1 MRLRRFILASL
12 AALVAFVSCEDLE
25 NLGLPTIKL
34 DGDGTMAFEIA
45 GGDQQ
50 ITLTA
55 TRDWWIECD
64 AGWLDFLPKEGKASA
79 DAQTITITAKANG
92 DMDRTA
98 DVKFSIGMSFQTL
111 TVTQTGPGGSL
122 EDLTVYANDFDKE
135 LATQTYGTTGDKWP
149 YLDQFDG
156 WKNEKGTGIADVEY
170 VAGGMSARNNANSD
184 GSYSDYDGSGNN
196 NLLFSTNNYFAIKN
210 IALGESRNYTVSFG
224 TEKYAGDGD
233 NTFVPSEFHV
243 YISADASKW
252 VELTYT
258 FPGEFKNGRWDLA
271 SSTFTLPADVNTLHM
286 YFKSDLAGGHRI
298 DDLKLLVS
306 TAAGTAI
313 DFSTGTD
320 MEVGG
325 SGGGNTGG
333 GQEPDATAI
342 YHNTYD
348 KEAATKTYGSGSSWP
363 YLDQFDGWM
372 NAVGTGAENVTYA
385 YKGISARN
393 NSNSNGEHSNYAG
406 SGVNNIFFGKDAY
419 FATRNIALGGT
430 TNLTLTF
437 GTEKYSSENGS
448 VFKNSEYHIW
458 LSNDGGAKW
467 VEFTDYTFAGGTTE
481 GKWNVATANITVPSG
496 TETLSICMAVD
507 VASSY
512 RMDDLK
518 LVAAEAAGTAVDFT
532 DAVEKDFGE
541 GGEVTPP
548 AGGDDPEVPVEPGEY
563 DPQGITWT
571 LGANA
576 YDNTSG
582 QNAQYGKV
590 NGVSVANLL
599 KLGTGSKTGDA
610 TLHVPDGTEK
620 IGFYA
625 VAWKGKTAEVK
636 FSINGT
642 ELTTI
647 KPSANDGATQNPPYT
662 ITVTDDDYFVIEMP
676 SADAA
681 DVKVETVDPE
691 NGRVI
696 FIKLEANPDKEAG
709 DTPGEGGEEPEPPV
723 VEESLMTISEVL
735 ASESALP
742 EGSYIEAVVISNMA
756 LSNLTSKKGLYVQ
769 DATGALQFYLSAN
782 HDLSFG
788 DKVKIDLSGVEV
800 GEYNGAVQVSG
811 VALEKITTIST
822 DNAVEPKTVTVADFL
837 ANKYEGQYIAIE
849 GVQVAESDLAK
860 TFVEGTG
867 DNAKHTSIN
876 VETADGKTFVIFSS
890 KYASYGAETVP
901 QGSGTIK
908 GISSISKGTM
918 QLIFAQES
926 DYAGL
931 TGERFGDNAGGE
943 EPEPEPEPEAST
955 VAEVLKST
963 KGDAVS
969 TKGTVMAIH
978 QKGYILGDATGAI
991 YVYTNSAPTVAVGNN
1006 VALSGTFDNYFGTLQ
1021 IKDAVVSANDKS
1033 TTAPSYPTPVDLTD
1047 QAAYDAF
1054 KTYGETSPVDFPYVK
1069 VKGVLS
1075 GRYITIG
1082 TSEKQSMIYYS
1093 ASDYSDYDGKTVT
1106 VTGYIVGFHS
1116 SNGYYQI
1123 IETSVVADESSEG
1136 GNEGGNEG
1144 GEGENPGGEVTPPV
1158 GGASYVR
1165 VTETPSDWTGKYLIV
1180 YEDAANA
1187 YVFNGVDAVNG
1198 YASATISNNA
1208 IAASSDLTAYEVTI
1222 ETMDGG
1228 YALKIGEQYISGTS
1242 GSNKLNFGSAQSL
1255 NTLTLE
1261 EDGVKVESNTSV
1273 LRFNAASNQMRFR
1286 YYKAS
1291 SYTGQKAIQLYKYT
1305 E

>member
-55 TRDWWIECD
+55 TRDWWVEYD
-64 AGWLDFLPKEGKASA
+64 ADWLEVLPESGKASA
-79 DAQTITITAKANG
+79 DAQTITVTAKTNPG
-92 DMDRTA
+92 MDRTA

-111 TVTQTGPGGSL
+111 TVTQTGPGGSVQPGDGTKENPYSAEKANEVASAL
-122 EDLTVYANDFDKE
+122 GADDKITGVYVQGVVSEIKELSTDYGNATYWITDEGGKTTFYVYRGSYLGNAKFTSSDQLKVGDKVVVYGDLMNYMGDSPQLGQGNYIVNLNGTDGEMAAPESKGKKTVEEFIAAADESNYYELTGTVSGFSSKYCSFDLTDESGKIYVFSVLAPSKAEWSSKIANGG
-135 LATQTYGTTGDKWP
+135 TITIYGK
-149 YLDQFDG
+149 YL
-156 WKNEKGTGIADVEY
+156 Y
-170 VAGGMSARNNANSD
+170 
-184 GSYSDYDGSGNN
+184 Y
-196 NLLFSTNNYFAIKN
+196 
-210 IALGESRNYTVSFG
+210 
-224 TEKYAGDGD
+224 TEKSQHE
-233 NTFVPSEFHV
+233 VV
-243 YISADASKW
+243 DAWIVS
-252 VELTYT
+252 YT
-258 FPGEFKNGRWDLA
+258 P
-271 SSTFTLPADVNTLHM
+271 
-286 YFKSDLAGGHRI
+286 
-298 DDLKLLVS
+298 
-306 TAAGTAI
+306 
-313 DFSTGTD
+313 
-320 MEVGG
+320 
-325 SGGGNTGG
+325 
-333 GQEPDATAI
+333 
-342 YHNTYD
+342 
-348 KEAATKTYGSGSSWP
+348 
-363 YLDQFDGWM
+363 
-372 NAVGTGAENVTYA
+372 
-385 YKGISARN
+385 
-393 NSNSNGEHSNYAG
+393 
-406 SGVNNIFFGKDAY
+406 
-419 FATRNIALGGT
+419 
-430 TNLTLTF
+430 
-437 GTEKYSSENGS
+437 
-448 VFKNSEYHIW
+448 
-458 LSNDGGAKW
+458 
-467 VEFTDYTFAGGTTE
+467 
-481 GKWNVATANITVPSG
+481 
-496 TETLSICMAVD
+496 
-507 VASSY
+507 
-512 RMDDLK
+512 
-518 LVAAEAAGTAVDFT
+518 
-532 DAVEKDFGE
+532 GE
-541 GGEVTPP
+541 GGEEPG
-548 AGGDDPEVPVEPGEY
+548 APVEPGEY

-696 FIKLEANPDKEAG
+696 FIKLEADPDKEAG

-918 QLIFAQES
+918 QLIFA
-926 DYAGL
+926 
-931 TGERFGDNAGGE
+931 
-943 EPEPEPEPEAST
+943 
-955 VAEVLKST
+955 
-963 KGDAVS
+963 
-969 TKGTVMAIH
+969 
-978 QKGYILGDATGAI
+978 
-991 YVYTNSAPTVAVGNN
+991 
-1006 VALSGTFDNYFGTLQ
+1006 
-1021 IKDAVVSANDKS
+1021 
-1033 TTAPSYPTPVDLTD
+1033 PS
-1047 QAAYDAF
+1047 
-1054 KTYGETSPVDFPYVK
+1054 
-1069 VKGVLS
+1069 
-1075 GRYITIG
+1075 
-1082 TSEKQSMIYYS
+1082 
-1093 ASDYSDYDGKTVT
+1093 
-1106 VTGYIVGFHS
+1106 
-1116 SNGYYQI
+1116 
-1123 IETSVVADESSEG
+1123 
-1136 GNEGGNEG
+1136 
-1144 GEGENPGGEVTPPV
+1144 
-1158 GGASYVR
+1158 
-1165 VTETPSDWTGKYLIV
+1165 
-1180 YEDAANA
+1180 
-1187 YVFNGVDAVNG
+1187 
-1198 YASATISNNA
+1198 ASATSQNAPFDQSPSIS
-1208 IAASSDLTAYEVTI
+1208 SSPNEL
-1222 ETMDGG
+1222 
-1228 YALKIGEQYISGTS
+1228 
-1242 GSNKLNFGSAQSL
+1242 
-1255 NTLTLE
+1255 
-1261 EDGVKVESNTSV
+1261 
-1273 LRFNAASNQMRFR
+1273 
-1286 YYKAS
+1286 S
-1291 SYTGQKAIQLYKYT
+1291 SYFWFRLILKTLSVSP
-1305 E
+1305 

>member
-12 AALVAFVSCEDLE
+12 AALVAFVSCENLE

-55 TRDWWIECD
+55 TRDWWVEYD
-64 AGWLDFLPKEGKASA
+64 AAWLEVLPESGVASA
-79 DAQTITITAKANG
+79 DAQTITVTAKTNP

-111 TVTQTGPGGSL
+111 TVTQAGPGGSVQPGDGTKTNPYSAEKANEVASGL
-122 EDLTVYANDFDKE
+122 GADEKITGVYVQGVVSEIKELSTDYGNATYWITDEGGKTTFYVYRGRYLANAKFTSSDQLKVGDKVVVYGDLMNYMADSPQLGQGNYIVNLNGTEGEMAVPESKGKKTVEEFIAAADESNYYELTGTVSGFSSKYCSFDLTDESGK
-135 LATQTYGTTGDKWP
+135 
-149 YLDQFDG
+149 
-156 WKNEKGTGIADVEY
+156 IY
-170 VAGGMSARNNANSD
+170 V
-184 GSYSDYDGSGNN
+184 
-196 NLLFSTNNYFAIKN
+196 FSV
-210 IALGESRNYTVSFG
+210 L
-224 TEKYAGDGD
+224 
-233 NTFVPSEFHV
+233 
-243 YISADASKW
+243 DASKAEW
-252 VELTYT
+252 
-258 FPGEFKNGRWDLA
+258 
-271 SSTFTLPADVNTLHM
+271 SS
-286 YFKSDLAGGHRI
+286 K
-298 DDLKLLVS
+298 
-306 TAAGTAI
+306 
-313 DFSTGTD
+313 
-320 MEVGG
+320 
-325 SGGGNTGG
+325 
-333 GQEPDATAI
+333 
-342 YHNTYD
+342 
-348 KEAATKTYGSGSSWP
+348 
-363 YLDQFDGWM
+363 
-372 NAVGTGAENVTYA
+372 
-385 YKGISARN
+385 
-393 NSNSNGEHSNYAG
+393 
-406 SGVNNIFFGKDAY
+406 
-419 FATRNIALGGT
+419 IANGGT
-430 TNLTLTF
+430 ITIYGKYLYY
-437 GTEKYSSENGS
+437 TEKSQHEVVDAWIVN
-448 VFKNSEYHIW
+448 
-458 LSNDGGAKW
+458 
-467 VEFTDYTFAGGTTE
+467 YT
-481 GKWNVATANITVPSG
+481 P
-496 TETLSICMAVD
+496 
-507 VASSY
+507 
-512 RMDDLK
+512 
-518 LVAAEAAGTAVDFT
+518 
-532 DAVEKDFGE
+532 GE
-541 GGEVTPP
+541 GGDE
-548 AGGDDPEVPVEPGEY
+548 PEVPVEPGEF

-576 YDNTSG
+576 YDKTSG

-590 NGVSVANLL
+590 NDVAVANLL
-599 KLGTGSKTGDA
+599 KLGTGSKIGDA
-610 TLHVPDGTEK
+610 ILHVPAGTEK

-696 FIKLEANPDKEAG
+696 FIKLEANPDA
-709 DTPGEGGEEPEPPV
+709 EGGEEPEPPV
-723 VEESLMTISEVL
+723 VEETLMTVAEVL
-735 ASESALP
+735 ASTSALP
-742 EGSYIEAVVISNMA
+742 EGSYIEAVVISDMTLN
-756 LSNLTSKKGLYVQ
+756 NLTSKKGLYVQ
-769 DATGALQFYLSAN
+769 DATGGLQFYLAAN
-782 HDLSFG
+782 HSLNFG

-867 DNAKHTSIN
+867 DSAKHTSIN

-943 EPEPEPEPEAST
+943 EPEPEPEPEVST

-969 TKGTVMAIH
+969 TKGTVMATH
-978 QKGYILGDATGAI
+978 QRGYILGDATGAI

-1006 VALSGTFDNYFGTLQ
+1006 VTLSGTFDNYLGTLQ

-1054 KTYGETSPVDFPYVK
+1054 KTYGDSSPVDFPYVK
-1069 VKGVLS
+1069 IKGVLS
-1075 GRYITIG
+1075 DGRYITVG
-1082 TSEKQSMIYYS
+1082 TSEKQSMIDRTNN
-1093 ASDYSDYDGKTVT
+1093 DYSSYNDKTVV
-1106 VTGYIVGFHS
+1106 VTAYIKGFHS
-1116 SNGYYQI
+1116 TDGYYQI
-1123 IETSVVADESSEG
+1123 IESSEG
-1136 GNEGGNEG
+1136 GDEGGNEG
-1144 GEGENPGGEVTPPV
+1144 GEGENPGGEVTPPAEGDDPAPSEGSWAKV
-1158 GGASYVR
+1158 TSLTDLTAGKYVVVFKHDDDGKYYAMTNASASKNPSGIEVTVEGAAISGNVDASVQWTFIGDNEAGFSISAGDNYLNSKDDSQGISISTTSTCKWYVTEDASNGYLLQRKDTEIARYLAAYRNSSGVVTFRYYNVGASY
-1165 VTETPSDWTGKYLIV
+1165 K
-1180 YEDAANA
+1180 
-1187 YVFNGVDAVNG
+1187 
-1198 YASATISNNA
+1198 
-1208 IAASSDLTAYEVTI
+1208 
-1222 ETMDGG
+1222 
-1228 YALKIGEQYISGTS
+1228 GELMFFKQ
-1242 GSNKLNFGSAQSL
+1242 A
-1255 NTLTLE
+1255 E
-1261 EDGVKVESNTSV
+1261 
-1273 LRFNAASNQMRFR
+1273 
-1286 YYKAS
+1286 
-1291 SYTGQKAIQLYKYT
+1291 
-1305 E
+1305 